1 MRDLIRSKL
10 EEALEGE
17 DEIRL
22 SMLRLV
28 NMAIADKD
36 RVIRETRKAERMSD
50 DAIRRIL
57 RQMIQQRRKSS
68 INFEEHGQIDLAN
81 QERREISILEEL
93 LPTMLDEDQVRIAI
107 EHAIHR
113 TRARGIRDKG
123 RVMQALKSRYPGRM
137 DFRLVDDMVID
148 RLS

>member
-28 NMAIADKD
+28 NLAIADKD
-36 RVIRETRKAERMSD
+36 QVIRESRKAERMSD

-68 INFEEHGQIDLAN
+68 VNFEEHGQIDLAN